1 MVVVRWDPWAELDQL
16 QRDVSEL
23 FNRRQQGVR
32 VSRPA
37 MDAFR
42 TDKGTVI
49 RLDVPGFAPGDVQV
63 SVHEGVLTLSGSRSS
78 ESETEEGDW
87 IRRERASSNFERR
100 VTLPEGVDIEAITAS
115 VNDGVLEVV
124 VPHPAQQQSRQIDVT
139 SAGVGGDRSSD
150 TTVDVES
157 RDSTTSA
164 S

>member
-1 MVVVRWDPWAELDQL
+1 MAVVRWDPWSELDQL

-23 FNRRQQGVR
+23 FNRRQQSTA

-49 RLDVPGFAPGDVQV
+49 RLDVPGFRPDDVQV

-78 ESETEEGDW
+78 ESETEEGNW
-87 IRRERASSNFERR
+87 LRRERASSSFERR
-100 VTLPEGVDIEAITAS
+100 VTLPKGVEIDAITAS

-124 VPHPAQQQSRQIDVT
+124 VPHPAEQQPRQINVT
-139 SAGVGGDRSSD
+139 STGAGSDRSSD
-150 TTVDVES
+150 ATVDVES
-157 RDSTTSA
+157 RES
-164 S
+164 